1 MNSIETSIIKCTPD
15 SYDFSVLSNI
25 DKFSLIFIILNISN
39 FSNLG
44 TTNILR
50 IEKRDRFKRKF
61 IIWKVN

>member
-1 MNSIETSIIKCTPD
+1 MNSIETPIIKCTPD